1 MLSVVQMTQECEGTV
16 GVRRREVG
24 CQSDSIQRRDAAV
37 QVNLLTQQL
46 SWRHCPGECGVPWQC
61 VSVRAGEPGGG
72 ALLQHC
78 SSQKTHTLDTEQPS
92 PPLYLLCSP
101 LRHTLIPT
109 MPLFTP
115 PAPPAPQQPESKE
128 VQQNTWLR
136 PPLPPGLIAPL
147 SPRLAEEE
155 EEEEGS
161 SQCENNES
169 LRSDRQS
176 TVTAEKKKRRRR
188 KSQRS
193 EGGDQGGN
201 MWGEKSRPVT
211 LTNHI
216 AGRVQPNEGTPSS
229 TVHRDRKTNGDER
242 CQPGCHQDAIQSE
255 ARSSIQSEARSSIQ
269 SQDRSSIQSEAR
281 SSILS
286 EDRSS
291 IQSEARSSI
300 QSQDRSSIQ
309 SEARSSILS
318 QDRSSI
324 QSQDSS
330 STQIDRNETQGETWQ
345 CCRKRG
351 IQTGRPAAQ
360 IQHTRAEGGENKTM
374 VKEEEEELLVE
385 EGGPKRRCTE
395 EQRKDELMVKE
406 EAEEEAGPR
415 RKMLGSPIRYLVESE
430 KWLRG
435 LSAANHSTATE
446 AKAKRKLGR
455 LKREHQAEEEE
466 GTGGV
471 ELTKRIDSS
480 RKESSEDGVDGGW
493 QLCQACGLTFACRS
507 SLQLH
512 LSGHRAGLRLS
523 CHLCQE
529 KFSCHCRHRGTRAAG
544 DKQDAEV
551 NGNNGR
557 ERKEREERSKEGEEE
572 TLLPASTKAPDWSRR
587 RKRVCR
593 NPQWWADYQ
602 TTMKKRLV
610 TERWRRQ
617 QERDGWRGRRSKRCR
632 EEEEKMKPVC
642 LKEHGGG
649 EEKEE
654 EKEVAEQPERPRRKM
669 VGPPIRYLLESEG
682 PSYGQLTANQD
693 GVMGFKQG
701 RKPQQKSK
709 DGGGASDST
718 TMIDRSD
725 AAEKQ
730 TGDMI
735 TERKTSQMITERQ
748 TGQKVAE
755 REETLLPAST
765 KAPDWSRRRKRVCRN
780 PQWWADYQ
788 TTMKKRL
795 VTERWRRQQERDGW
809 RGRRSKRCREE
820 EEKHTQGPVCLKEHG
835 GGEEGERRRRD
846 GGEEKEE
853 EKEVAEQPE
862 RPRRKMVGPPI
873 RYLLESEGPSYGQL
887 TANQD
892 GVMGFKQG
900 RKPQQ
905 KSKDGGGAS
914 DSTTMID
921 RSDAAEKQTG
931 DMITERKT
939 SQMITER
946 QTGQKV
952 AEREETLLPA
962 STKAPD
968 WSRRRKRV
976 CRNPQWWAD
985 YQTTM
990 KKRLVTERW
999 RRWQERDG
1007 WRGRRSKRCREEE
1020 EKMKPVCV
1028 KEHGGG
1034 EEKEEKKEVAE
1045 QPERPR
1051 RKMVGPPIRY
1061 LLESEEPL
1069 TANQDGAMGFK
1080 QGRKPQKKSKAGGG
1094 ASDNA
1099 TMIDRPEDTEQIDKH
1114 AGQTVTERKTCQS
1127 VSHRQTGHTVTD
1139 RQTGSYRWI
1148 YQVYKDLQSSQVTV
1162 ISPCCVKLQRF
1173 L

>member
-610 TERWRRQ
+610 TERWRRR

-642 LKEHGGG
+642 LKEHG
-649 EEKEE
+649 
-654 EKEVAEQPERPRRKM
+654 
-669 VGPPIRYLLESEG
+669 
-682 PSYGQLTANQD
+682 
-693 GVMGFKQG
+693 
-701 RKPQQKSK
+701 
-709 DGGGASDST
+709 
-718 TMIDRSD
+718 
-725 AAEKQ
+725 
-730 TGDMI
+730 
-735 TERKTSQMITERQ
+735 
-748 TGQKVAE
+748 
-755 REETLLPAST
+755 
-765 KAPDWSRRRKRVCRN
+765 
-780 PQWWADYQ
+780 
-788 TTMKKRL
+788 
-795 VTERWRRQQERDGW
+795 
-809 RGRRSKRCREE
+809 
-820 EEKHTQGPVCLKEHG
+820 
-835 GGEEGERRRRD
+835 